1 MDSKKP
7 AGLLILHGFTGSLD
21 TVRSMAEQAEK
32 HGWPYR
38 MPALRGHGTRY
49 EDLVGVRHTDWVV
62 DAEAALHDLLNEV
75 ERVVVVGLSMGGLAA
90 LNVAHR
96 HPEKLAGVV
105 VLAPALRFRDP
116 LAAFTPLIKLLVKF
130 WDSPNGFQDPACAAR
145 STNYKKF
152 PTETFHELLNF
163 AADTENLLDTIR
175 TPVVGIFAYRD
186 TIVHPI
192 VPSLLEKKLKTLKK
206 VVFFDR
212 SGHELLQDCEA
223 AAVAQRVMEEALAFT
238 TFQSPAHPA
247 EEVSRGN

>member
-21 TVRSMAEQAEK
+21 TVRSMAEQAEQQ
-32 HGWPYR
+32 GWPYR

-49 EDLVGVRHTDWVV
+49 EDLVGVRNTDWVT
-62 DAEAALHDLLNEV
+62 DAEAALHDLLTEV
-75 ERVVVVGLSMGGLAA
+75 ERVVVVGLSMGGLTA

-96 HPEKLAGVV
+96 NPDKLAGAV
-105 VLAPALRFRDP
+105 VLAPALRFKDP
-116 LAAFTPLIKLLVKF
+116 LAAFTPLLKLLIPF

-152 PTETFHELLNF
+152 PTATFHELLNF
-163 AADTENLLDTIR
+163 AADTENLLGDIR
-175 TPVVGIFAYRD
+175 VPVVGIFAHRD

-192 VPSLLEKKLKTLKK
+192 VPSLLEKKLKSLKK
-206 VVFFDR
+206 VVYFDR

-223 AAVAQRVMEEALAFT
+223 AAVAKQAMEEAIGFVTVQESA
-238 TFQSPAHPA
+238 
-247 EEVSRGN
+247 RGN